1 MRKSKRFE
9 SMPVIS
15 LEEGQQIG
23 HVKSLVVDPA
33 GKKVAALIIEQKGW
47 FKEQR
52 FIPYH
57 KVKSAGSDAITI
69 EKTASV
75 ERAASL
81 PEIVR
86 LAREKVGVIGTRL
99 VAENGTLLGNVDE
112 YYVDLTTGTIA
123 GLEFSG
129 NLLNSFIKGRA
140 FLDTIYVRTLGKEVV
155 VITNEALDNIFKLD
169 GGLQET
175 VKNIRETTGHLW
187 ENTVQKTKDLGT
199 TLNKSIEKVKKDIKA
214 ATNPEGEE
222 ALSADREKNEDPA
235 AAGLSAVTTQKA
247 GLEKNER
254 IFENPPAQAGPPN
267 EKNRTPPPPQA

>member
-57 KVKSAGSDAITI
+57 KVNSAGSDAITI

-75 ERAASL
+75 ERATSL
-81 PEIVR
+81 PDIVK
-86 LAREKVGVIGTRL
+86 LVREKVGIIGARIVT
-99 VAENGTLLGNVDE
+99 ENGTLLGNVDE
-112 YYVDLTTGTIA
+112 YYVDLATGTIA

-129 NLLNSFIKGRA
+129 NLLNGLIKGRA

-155 VITNEALDNIFKLD
+155 VITNEALENIFKLD

-175 VKNIRETTGHLW
+175 VKNIRETTGQLW
-187 ENTVQKTKDLGT
+187 ENTLQKTKDLGT
-199 TLNKSIEKVKKDIKA
+199 TLNKSIEKVKKDIKV
-214 ATNPEGEE
+214 ATGAEGKDVI
-222 ALSADREKNEDPA
+222 AADRKKTDAPVGDGVPDAEK
-235 AAGLSAVTTQKA
+235 SAPTA
-247 GLEKNER
+247 EE
-254 IFENPPAQAGPPN
+254 PPAPADQPN
-267 EKNRTPPPPQA
+267 AEDRTPPPPQA

>member
-69 EKTASV
+69 EKTANV
-75 ERAASL
+75 ERATGL
-81 PEIVR
+81 PDIVK
-86 LAREKVGVIGTRL
+86 LVREKVGIIGARL

-112 YYVDLTTGTIA
+112 YYVDLATGTIA

-140 FLDTIYVRTLGKEVV
+140 YLDTIYVRTLGKEVV

-199 TLNKSIEKVKKDIKA
+199 TLNKSIEKVKQDIKT
-214 ATNPEGEE
+214 ATNPEDE
-222 ALSADREKNEDPA
+222 AVLSADRKKNAAPA
-235 AAGLSAVTTQKA
+235 ADGLPDVPTQDPDA
-247 GLEKNER
+247 EKSER
-254 IFENPPAQAGPPN
+254 IVEDPPAQADAPN
-267 EKNRTPPPPQA
+267 TENRTPPPPQA